1 MNDVDLKVL
10 FVHLK
15 VDVLHIHP
23 VQVYQRLVL
32 ECDALF
38 DALHLEVSLETWVI
52 CVFSI
57 TNLSWLN
64 KILFCSNG
72 ENIWLFLEIWFGDFL
87 FSVQSAFSLFSKFL
101 SIMSEI
107 RIRASCI
114 FVIVF
119 IWRFSI
125 IIHQK
130 VILLESSR
138 IVIYNCQARVLRLK
152 TFKSCHTSV

>member
-1 MNDVDLKVL
+1 MEFGLCILKDSHKMNDVDLKV
-10 FVHLK
+10 FVHLE
-15 VDVLHIHP
+15 VDVLHIHL

-32 ECDALF
+32 ECDTLL
-38 DALHLEVSLETWVI
+38 DVLHLEVSLETWVI
-52 CVFSI
+52 CMFSI

-125 IIHQK
+125 IRKSFSWK
-130 VILLESSR
+130 VLGLLFTIVKLES
-138 IVIYNCQARVLRLK
+138 
-152 TFKSCHTSV
+152 

>member
-1 MNDVDLKVL
+1 MNDVDLKV
-10 FVHLK
+10 FIHLE
-15 VDVLHIHP
+15 VDVLHVHL

-32 ECDALF
+32 QCDALL
-38 DALHLEVSLETWVI
+38 DVLHLEVSLETGGVI
-52 CVFSI
+52 CMFSI

-64 KILFCSNG
+64 KMLSNG
-72 ENIWLFLEIWFGDFL
+72 ENIRLFLEIRFGDFL

-119 IWRFSI
+119 I
-125 IIHQK
+125 
-130 VILLESSR
+130 
-138 IVIYNCQARVLRLK
+138 
-152 TFKSCHTSV
+152 